1 MTFLRFSSV
10 VKKRIMF
17 VIPSLLAVGL
27 VSGYFLDLGFLKPL
41 SRPLSLLIVY
51 PLMIG
56 LPTSSLTKWGDSRVL
71 GYALVMNFAVV
82 PLLGYGVSSLF
93 FERGSSMFLGLLLIS
108 LLPTSGGMTVTWTG
122 LEDGNVVAA
131 AKMTIIGLMLGALTA
146 PFYIQFFVGQSLD
159 VQLMDIVWQVIY
171 IIVTPF
177 VAGQATRIFYVKAR
191 SEDGFNEDL
200 KPYLSILFMWGILAL
215 TFVSV
220 ALKAKLITG
229 NLETILGVIAPLLV
243 FYTAGF
249 LLSGLVA
256 KLFLN
261 RSDGVA
267 FVYGTAL
274 RSLGVALAL
283 SLNIFKGNV
292 ELAVLVALA
301 NLIQMQFATWSKK
314 LIEILYPSSDMSSNP
329 LTCTDADGDDLR

>member
-1 MTFLRFSSV
+1 MAFMQLSSI
-10 VKKRIMF
+10 VKKRILL
-17 VIPSLLAVGL
+17 VIPTTLVVGL
-27 VSGYFLDLGFLKPL
+27 VSGYFLDFKFLKPL
-41 SRPLSLLIVY
+41 SRPLSLMIVY

-56 LPTSSLTKWGDSRVL
+56 LPTNSLTKWDDIRVL
-71 GYALVMNFAVV
+71 GYALVMNFAAV

-159 VQLMDIVWQVIY
+159 VKLMDIMWQVIY
-171 IIVTPF
+171 IIVIPF
-177 VAGQATRIFYVKAR
+177 VAGQVSRILYVKAR
-191 SEDGFNEDL
+191 SEDGFNKDL
-200 KPYLSILFMWGILAL
+200 KPYLSILSMWGILAL

-220 ALKAKLITG
+220 ALKAKLIMG
-229 NLETILGVIAPLLV
+229 NMEIILGVIIPLLV
-243 FYTAGF
+243 FYAAGF
-249 LLSGLVA
+249 LLSGLVG

-267 FVYGTAL
+267 LVYGTAL

-314 LIEILYPSSDMSSNP
+314 LIEILYPAFD
-329 LTCTDADGDDLR
+329 

>member
-1 MTFLRFSSV
+1 MAFKQFSSV
-10 VKKRIMF
+10 VKERILL
-17 VIPSLLAVGL
+17 VIPTVLVLGL
-27 VSGYFLDLGFLKPL
+27 VSGYYLDLRLLKPL
-41 SRPLSLLIVY
+41 SLPLSILIVY

-56 LPTSSLTKWGDSRVL
+56 LPTRSLTRWDDSRVL
-71 GYALVMNFAVV
+71 GYSLMMNFVVV

-122 LEDGNVVAA
+122 LENGNVVAA
-131 AKMTIIGLMLGALTA
+131 SKMTIIGLLLGALTA

-159 VQLMDIVWQVIY
+159 VRLMDIMWQVMN
-171 IIVTPF
+171 IIGIPF
-177 VAGQATRIFYVKAR
+177 VAGQVTRILYVKAR
-191 SEDGFNEDL
+191 SEDEFNEDL
-200 KPYLSILFMWGILAL
+200 KPYLSLLSMWGLLAL
-215 TFVSV
+215 TFVAV
-220 ALKAKLITG
+220 ALKAKLIAG
-229 NLETILGVIAPLLV
+229 NLDVILRVIAPLLV
-243 FYTAGF
+243 FYAAGF
-249 LLSGLVA
+249 LLSGLVG
-256 KLFLN
+256 KLVLN

-301 NLIQMQFATWSKK
+301 YLIQVQFATWSRK
-314 LIEILYPSSDMSSNP
+314 LIEVLFP
-329 LTCTDADGDDLR
+329 A

>member
-1 MTFLRFSSV
+1 MAFLRFSSI
-10 VKKRIMF
+10 VKKRIML
-17 VIPSLLAVGL
+17 VIPMLLVVGL
-27 VSGYFLDLGFLKPL
+27 VSGYFLDLSFLKTL
-41 SRPLSLLIVY
+41 SRPLTLMIVY

-56 LPTSSLTKWGDSRVL
+56 LPTSSLTTWDDSKVL
-71 GYALVMNFAVV
+71 SYALLMNFVVV
-82 PLLGYGVSSLF
+82 PLLGFGVSSLF

-122 LEDGNVVAA
+122 LENGNVVAA

-159 VQLMDIVWQVIY
+159 VQLMDIMMQVIY
-171 IIVTPF
+171 IIVMPF
-177 VAGQATRIFYVKAR
+177 LAGQATRILYVKAR
-191 SEDGFNEDL
+191 SEEGFNEEL
-200 KPYLSILFMWGILAL
+200 KPYLSILSMWGILAL

-220 ALKAKLITG
+220 ALKAKLIMG
-229 NLETILGVIAPLLV
+229 NMDVILGVITPLLV
-243 FYTAGF
+243 FYAAGF
-249 LLSGLVA
+249 LLSGMVG

-267 FVYGTAL
+267 FLYGTAL

-301 NLIQMQFATWSKK
+301 NLIQIQFATWSGK
-314 LIEILYPSSDMSSNP
+314 LIEILYPASNRSSSP
-329 LTCTDADGDDLR
+329 LTSTETGVGDL